1 MKSHSKIVG
10 NVTDY
15 QQQEFWSNREEP
27 HLGQVLSHRLTGRN
41 HSTLGGSFESSTN
54 TKESFHTWDKFWVIS
69 WQEGII
75 PHLGE
80 VLTHQL
86 TRRSHGTL
94 RGSSY
99 SSANWKEPW
108 HTWSELS
115 AKHQRSAV
123 EALSHAPGL
132 KYTSAFSPHRLFV
145 SGFPFHYKHSPT
157 LGFYLWHAILKT
169 RHSCINV
176 S

>member
-41 HSTLGGSFESSTN
+41 HSSLGGSFESSTD
-54 TKESFHTWDKFWVIS
+54 TKESFHTWGKFWVISWQEGIIPHLGQVLSHQLTGRNHSTPGGSFESSADRKESFHTWGKFWVIS

-80 VLTHQL
+80 VLTPQQLEGATAHLGEVLTPQL
-86 TRRSHGTL
+86 TGRSHGTL

-99 SSANWKEPW
+99 SSANWKEPR
-108 HTWSELS
+108 HT
-115 AKHQRSAV
+115 
-123 EALSHAPGL
+123 
-132 KYTSAFSPHRLFV
+132 
-145 SGFPFHYKHSPT
+145 
-157 LGFYLWHAILKT
+157 
-169 RHSCINV
+169 
-176 S
+176 